1 MKDSRDENERQ
12 QTYIHVC
19 VYMYTYVQAEK
30 GNVFVLAQLAS
41 IAQANFF
48 LVRLLVRE
56 FFCLLSL
63 LFLMATD
70 QDFFDREE

>member
-12 QTYIHVC
+12 QTYILYMC
-19 VYMYTYVQAEK
+19 VYIYTYVQTEK

-48 LVRLLVRE
+48 FGSFVGEGIFLLT
-56 FFCLLSL
+56 FFIIS
-63 LFLMATD
+63 D
-70 QDFFDREE
+70 GHRSRFF